1 MTRRL
6 RNIAHKDTPAYPSK
20 STNPIRISRER
31 KDLTH
36 LKDPRKPPTI
46 NTQHKLHSNRAN
58 RLSRSNTTHVR
69 YLILTVYMTLIS
81 EMKVNGTTKGATTLT
96 SLSESRFT
104 MKKRRIS
111 SSTPRTSGKRTPLTI
126 NQRINNT
133 TNSNTQTSNESPHL
147 SPKSLNTQIIDIYR
161 PKKIPIC

>member
-1 MTRRL
+1 
-6 RNIAHKDTPAYPSK
+6 
-20 STNPIRISRER
+20 
-31 KDLTH
+31 
-36 LKDPRKPPTI
+36 
-46 NTQHKLHSNRAN
+46 
-58 RLSRSNTTHVR
+58 
-69 YLILTVYMTLIS
+69 MTLTS

-147 SPKSLNTQIIDIYR
+147 SPKSQNTQIIDIYHH
-161 PKKIPIC
+161 KKTLIC